1 MVRLD
6 KYLADMGKG
15 TRTEVKK
22 YIRSGR
28 VRVDGE
34 VALRPDAKIS
44 SDQIVSLD
52 DQQIIYEQYQY
63 YLMHKPAGVISA
75 SEDKRQQTVVDLIS
89 ERGRRE
95 LFPVGR
101 LDKDTTGLL
110 LITDDGPLAH
120 KLLSPRHHVIK
131 TYQAEV
137 DGLLTE
143 DDIERFKEGIQ
154 ITQEWTTLPAEL
166 VILHAGQHSLAQI
179 SIYEGKFHQI
189 KRMFEAV
196 GKPVLSLCR
205 TSMGPLS
212 LPAELLPGQYRTL
225 TDEEYNA
232 LMKLKE

>member
-101 LDKDTTGLL
+101 LDKDTTGLIFLTSDGQFAHRLISPKYSVEKVYHVGFQGDL
-110 LITDDGPLAH
+110 LDDAETLFQQGIHLDDGTVCLPA
-120 KLLSPRHHVIK
+120 KLER
-131 TYQAEV
+131 V
-137 DGLLTE
+137 DENKCIVTLTE
-143 DDIERFKEGIQ
+143 
-154 ITQEWTTLPAEL
+154 
-166 VILHAGQHSLAQI
+166 
-179 SIYEGKFHQI
+179 GKYHQV
-189 KRMFEAV
+189 KRMIAAV
-196 GKPVLSLCR
+196 GGTVISLHR
-205 TSMGPLS
+205 QEIGGIS
-212 LPAELLPGQYRTL
+212 LDPALDRGEIRQL
-225 TDEEYNA
+225 TDNELCI
-232 LMKLKE
+232 LMTLF